1 MGYIYYDGLLVAI
14 LAYSSAIAVEKNRVK
29 ICTKMTF
36 MHI

>member
-14 LAYSSAIAVEKNRVK
+14 LAYSSAIAVEKKRVK
-29 ICTKMTF
+29 SCMEMTF